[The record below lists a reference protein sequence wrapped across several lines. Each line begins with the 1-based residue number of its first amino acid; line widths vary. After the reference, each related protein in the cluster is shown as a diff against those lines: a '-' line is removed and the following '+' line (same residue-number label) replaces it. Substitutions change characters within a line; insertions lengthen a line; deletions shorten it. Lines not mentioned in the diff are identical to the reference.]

1 MKTSRPSA
9 TIIRRLSRGLWLA
22 GLVALAGC
30 SGANKLLDNLTGG
43 KDEVLPGQRE
53 AVLSSN
59 NQVSGEN
66 AEATDPIAI
75 PAAVTNPSWGQP
87 GGNASHSLHNLTLSR
102 DLKRAFAVSAGA
114 GSDGDGRLTASPI
127 VSDGRVYVLDSKAV
141 VRAFSATKGG
151 KVWSASLVPEGKDG
165 DGAYGGGLASD
176 GGRIY
181 ATTAFGEIVALDA
194 GSGNIV
200 WRSNVGQ
207 PIRSAPTVADGR
219 VYFTS
224 VANDAFAYSTADG
237 SQVWKYQGAGQ
248 QASILSSNSPAVS
261 GGYVIVPYTTG
272 DLLALEK
279 SSGFVAWSESL
290 LGRNANSSGASIN
303 DIAGRPVVAD
313 GAVYAISH
321 SGRMAAFGLSDG
333 FERWSVDIGGTQ
345 TPWVAGDYVFVI
357 AGQNTMAAIARSNGG
372 VRWSSNL
379 TGGGVWSGPVV
390 GGGRL
395 LAVSSKGILSS
406 VSPQTGELIKRIDI
420 GEAVFIPPVIA
431 NGTVY
436 ILADDGTLLAYR

>member
-1 MKTSRPSA
+1 MITAHASLA
-9 TIIRRLSRGLWLA
+9 TLSRAGRSLCLA
-22 GLVALAGC
+22 GLVAVAGC
-30 SGANKLLDNLTGG
+30 SGGSKLLDSLTGG

-59 NQVSGEN
+59 NQAGGDN
-66 AEATDPIAI
+66 AVATDPIAI
-75 PAAVTNPSWGQP
+75 PAAVTNPSWSQP

-127 VSDGRVYVLDSKAV
+127 VSGGRVYVLDSKAV
-141 VRAFSATKGG
+141 VRAFSATNGG

-165 DGAYGGGLASD
+165 DGAYGGGLATD
-176 GGRIY
+176 GNRIF
-181 ATTAFGEIVALDA
+181 ATTAFGEILALDA
-194 GSGNIV
+194 GSGNIL
-200 WRSNVGQ
+200 WRSKVGQ
-207 PIRSAPTVADGR
+207 SIRSAPTAADGR

-237 SQVWKYQGAGQ
+237 SQIWQYQGAGQ

-261 GGYVIVPYTTG
+261 GNYVIVPYTTG

-303 DIAGRPVVAD
+303 DIAGRPVVSD
-313 GAVYAISH
+313 GAVFAISH
-321 SGRMAAFGLSDG
+321 SGRMASFGLSDG
-333 FERWSVDIGGTQ
+333 FERWSVDVGGTQ

-357 AGQNTMAAIARSNGG
+357 AGRSTMAAVARSNGG
-372 VRWSSNL
+372 VRWSASL
-379 TGGGVWSGPVV
+379 SGGGVWSGPVL

-395 LAVSSKGILSS
+395 LAVNSKGIVAS
-406 VSPQTGELIKRIDI
+406 VSPQTGEIINRIDI

-436 ILADDGTLLAYR
+436 ILADDGTLFAYR